1 MTEFAKELDLIR
13 KMGLK
18 TNPVRLEY
26 EQKVRA
32 LRPLPEKLEAEG
44 LTEGQIARTMHD
56 KRRELGR
63 LYKEASPPLFREYIY
78 AATADAG
85 ANGYT
90 VA

>member
-1 MTEFAKELDLIR
+1 MTEFEKELDLIR

-26 EQKVRA
+26 EKKVRV
-32 LRPLPEKLEAEG
+32 LRLLPEKLKAEG
-44 LTEGQIARTMHD
+44 FKEGQIARTMHD